1 MDGRKK
7 NFAYVN
13 NLMSKESIS
22 LIYDANNVKYDKCQL
37 YGDFVMSLIKLIY
50 STYLGDDVTDE
61 EDRKKHFEWCW
72 KKNVSN
78 FEKEG
83 IYIDS
88 YKLSEYFFEFM
99 FLVFYLDDDKDNEK
113 IKEMDYKLWTEV
125 FDCNKLKTNSE
136 VDAFIEIYNLF
147 EKSVK
152 KNTV

>member
-1 MDGRKK
+1 
-7 NFAYVN
+7 
-13 NLMSKESIS
+13 MSKESIS

-152 KNTV
+152 KNPL

>member
-1 MDGRKK
+1 
-7 NFAYVN
+7 
-13 NLMSKESIS
+13 MSKESIS

-152 KNTV
+152 KNPI

>member
-152 KNTV
+152 KNPI

>member
-152 KNTV
+152 KNPL

>member
-50 STYLGDDVTDE
+50 NTYLGDDVTDE

-152 KNTV
+152 KNPI